1 MAAMATTVL
10 RGGTLFDGRRYVG
23 PGALVVRDD
32 RIALTLTGP
41 ELAELDSWLDGV
53 LDHVRVVDVR
63 GGLVAPGFVDAHVH
77 AVQGGLERIRCDLS
91 GLSTPRSLWKELGD
105 RTVGRFIMRPECFE
119 QVINCREQALLRFV
133 LD

>member
-91 GLSTPRSLWKELGD
+91 GLSTREDYLHAVMDHAKAEPDRLW
-105 RTVGRFIMRPECFE
+105 I
-119 QVINCREQALLRFV
+119 I
-133 LD
+133 